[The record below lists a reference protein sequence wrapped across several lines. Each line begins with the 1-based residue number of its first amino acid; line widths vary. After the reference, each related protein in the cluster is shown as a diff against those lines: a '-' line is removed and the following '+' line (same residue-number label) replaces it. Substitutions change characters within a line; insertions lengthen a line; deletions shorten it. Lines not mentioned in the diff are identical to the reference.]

1 MQKLLVLV
9 LVRDAL
15 MGALLRILVRLA
27 GREPVFPAAGEAPAT
42 AVGRIQP
49 RLVIVECDHEAACCD
64 AFYARVAEVGSRLL
78 LFSSSPPSRLA
89 EAVAARCGVRAFLL
103 PGERNAIVRSISEAV

>member
-15 MGALLRILVRLA
+15 MGALFRILVRLA
-27 GREPVFPAAGEAPAT
+27 GREPVFPAADEPPAT
-42 AVGRIQP
+42 AVGRIRP
-49 RLVIVECDHEAACCD
+49 RLVIVECDHEAACSD

-89 EAVAARCGVRAFLL
+89 EAVAAQRGVRAFLL